1 MSVYG
6 WQEEENGKAMLLFLE
21 ELNKQVS
28 SLPAWG
34 SLAVG
39 IGKSVGD
46 YIRPKCNRTAN
57 TSGRSYNLLSRNHEK
72 VNIL

>member
-6 WQEEENGKAMLLFLE
+6 WQEEENGKAMLLFIE

-39 IGKSVGD
+39 IGKNVGG
-46 YIRPKCNRTAN
+46 YIRPKCTELQIPVDEAIIYFHVTMR
-57 TSGRSYNLLSRNHEK
+57 K
-72 VNIL
+72 